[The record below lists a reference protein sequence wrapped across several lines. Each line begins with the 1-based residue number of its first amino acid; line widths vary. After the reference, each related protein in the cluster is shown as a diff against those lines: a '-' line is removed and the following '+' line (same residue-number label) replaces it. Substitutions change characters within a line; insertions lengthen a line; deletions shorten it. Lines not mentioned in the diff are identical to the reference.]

1 MGEDEEEATIPERMG
16 EEEEEEAAAVAAA
29 AATLEEPAV
38 AAVPVE
44 KQPEAS
50 KQTSLMSSVLISPLP
65 EPTAQLRARR
75 RVCV

>member
-16 EEEEEEAAAVAAA
+16 DDEEEAAAVAAA